1 MNRFPPS
8 LEYLIR
14 EFKQLPGIGEKTAE
28 RFVFHLLRRGHETR
42 SRLAEAIL
50 HLDKNIR
57 TCAVCQSVSEDDPC
71 RICADPRR
79 NSTQLCIVA
88 DHQGQVAIEKTGSY
102 AGKYYI
108 LGGLLSPIEGITPDT
123 LGIRHL
129 DERLRERPVDELILA
144 VNPTI
149 EGEATMVYLSK
160 RYADAAPNISRLAR
174 GLPRGADLEYAD
186 EVTLSDALQGR
197 MHMQKKERL

>member
-42 SRLAEAIL
+42 SRLSEAIL
-50 HLDKNIR
+50 NLDKNIR
-57 TCAVCQSVSEDDPC
+57 TCAVCQSISEDDPC
-71 RICADPRR
+71 RICSDPRR
-79 NSTQLCIVA
+79 NSAQLCIVA
-88 DHQGQVAIEKTGSY
+88 DHQGQAAIEKTGSY

-123 LGIRHL
+123 LGISRL
-129 DERLRERPVDELILA
+129 DQRLQQWPVEEMILA
-144 VNPTI
+144 MNPTI

-160 RYADAAPNISRLAR
+160 RYSAGISNISRLAR

-186 EVTLSDALQGR
+186 DVTLSDALQGR
-197 MHMQKKERL
+197 MEIKKDRPF